1 MASNANPNA
10 MYQVVSR
17 RSPSE
22 LELFVNQQ
30 LRAGWLP
37 LGGISVVVQGG
48 TTCWAQA
55 LTRNVAEA
63 DAVTAVRTGTAG
75 SQAKARPFN
84 F

>member
-1 MASNANPNA
+1 MASNAKPNA

-22 LELFVNQQ
+22 LEFFVNQQ

-37 LGGISVVVQGG
+37 LGGISVVVQGS

-55 LTRNVAEA
+55 LTKNVAEA
-63 DAVTAVRTGTAG
+63 GASLPSSTAPANAPG
-75 SQAKARPFN
+75 KARLFN